1 MKLEAGKTY
10 VFKDDAAR
18 DEYLDCGRFGS
29 LLAVHYNNGFSL
41 DSVDDDGFGCV
52 NDSFGDPVE
61 VVHPKEIHLFKESKP
76 FDISEYEFSDDEV
89 ERTEMDGGELLLIIE
104 AGHNA
109 IGLNEKDVKA
119 IAKHF
124 KLI

>member
-10 VFKDDAAR
+10 VFKDDTAR
-18 DEYLDCGRFGS
+18 DEYLNSYMNNTVCIN
-29 LLAVHYNNGFSL
+29 HYNNGFYIE
-41 DSVDDDGFGCV
+41 SVNYLGDGFSREAKV
-52 NDSFGDPVE
+52 LLIDKSE
-61 VVHPKEIHLFKESKP
+61 VGLFKEKESNP
-76 FDISEYEFSDDEV
+76 FDISEYKFSDDEV

-109 IGLNEKDVKA
+109 IGLNEKDAKA